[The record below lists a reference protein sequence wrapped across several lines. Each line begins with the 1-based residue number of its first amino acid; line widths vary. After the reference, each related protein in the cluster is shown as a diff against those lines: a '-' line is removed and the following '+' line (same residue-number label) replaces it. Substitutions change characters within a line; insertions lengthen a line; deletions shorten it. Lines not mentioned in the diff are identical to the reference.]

1 MLDPPAGARRSVV
14 VMTTT
19 DVTPSQLPAIIRT
32 FLVDHAARDADAAA
46 RAFAPTAV
54 VRDQGETFRGAAEVL
69 AFLRHQGG
77 EFTYTT
83 ELLGGRRV
91 DDDHWVAVNHLEGD
105 FPGGV
110 VDLAYRFTMDGDLI
124 AELVIAPR

>member
-1 MLDPPAGARRSVV
+1 VLDPPAGVRRSVV

-19 DVTPSQLPAIIRT
+19 DVTPRQLPAIIRT

-83 ELLGGRRV
+83 ELLGGRRI
-91 DDDHWVAVNHLEGD
+91 DETHWVAVNHLEGD

-110 VDLAYRFTMDGDLI
+110 ADLDYRFTLADGLI
-124 AELVIAPR
+124 TELEIGG

>member
-1 MLDPPAGARRSVV
+1 
-14 VMTTT
+14 MTTT

-54 VRDQGETFRGAAEVL
+54 VRDQGETFRGATEVL

-83 ELLGGRRV
+83 ELLGGRRIEET
-91 DDDHWVAVNHLEGD
+91 HWVAVNHLEGD

-110 VDLAYRFTMDGDLI
+110 VDVIYRFTLANDLI
-124 AELVIAPR
+124 TKLEIAP

>member
-1 MLDPPAGARRSVV
+1 MLDPPAGVRRSVV

-19 DVTPSQLPAIIRT
+19 DVTPSQLPATIRT

-54 VRDQGETFRGAAEVL
+54 VRDQGETFRGSTEVL

-77 EFTYTT
+77 EFAYTT
-83 ELLGGRRV
+83 ELLGGRRI
-91 DDDHWVAVNHLEGD
+91 DETHWVAVNHLEGD

-110 VDLAYRFTMDGDLI
+110 ADLDYRFTLADGLV
-124 AELVIAPR
+124 AELEIGG